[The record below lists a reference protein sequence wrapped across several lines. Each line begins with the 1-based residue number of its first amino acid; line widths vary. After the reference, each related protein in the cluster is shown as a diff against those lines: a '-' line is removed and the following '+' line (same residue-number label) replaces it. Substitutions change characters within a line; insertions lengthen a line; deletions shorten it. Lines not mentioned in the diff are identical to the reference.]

1 MPLFQYPKNESCT
14 AILDLDTL
22 KWSKLGQK
30 GPLNIDEMSFFFLI
44 SDEKK
49 EHIFLLGGGQS
60 DISFAG
66 KQLLY
71 HKIMKFEPNYRVQL
85 LDGHEWKFLAGPNI
99 SQRIFNPITTVP
111 LDFYH
116 NNNFPQ
122 VDAKNLRANRKL
134 TNKHRGVWWVYV
146 PT

>member
-22 KWSKLGQK
+22 KWSKLAQK

-44 SDEKK
+44 SDDRK
-49 EHIFLLGGGQS
+49 EHIFLLGGGQAKRNFVQY
-60 DISFAG
+60 I
-66 KQLLY
+66 Y
-71 HKIMKFEPNYRVQL
+71 YKFTKYEPNYQVQL
-85 LDGHEWKFLAGPNI
+85 LDGDEWKVLAGSNI
-99 SQRIFNPITTVP
+99 SQRISYPIVTVP

-122 VDAKNLRANRKL
+122 VDVKNLRVNREF
-134 TNKHRGVWWVYV
+134 
-146 PT
+146 